1 MRYFSFSLVLAGII
15 AATGCTKHPATGV
28 SVQSAF
34 RPLIPPDTK
43 VLAGLDVDKIKA
55 TPLYQR
61 HEKDLDFPLLNGSSE
76 RIGLDPRKDISNV
89 LVAWNGKQPI
99 FMMLGRFKP
108 AEVEKKIGSLG
119 ARRST
124 YQKYILLGDPKNSIV
139 FLTKAV
145 AIAGSAESL
154 HGVIDLESKG
164 DGEVPEELQERLVGL
179 PKTNQIWAVSRG
191 GLPFMEVPMR
201 SDFGSAL
208 SNIAGYIQATSTGI
222 GVDSGLHLLMNI
234 VCVSTQGAQR
244 VHDALRGGIGFAR
257 LSTKDNQ
264 QDLLRLYDAIQVEQ
278 DQQVVHV
285 RVDLGTDLSD
295 KVLSY
300 LPQLQRSAGSAF
312 RPQ

>member
-1 MRYFSFSLVLAGII
+1 MRYFSVSLALAGII
-15 AATGCTKHPATGV
+15 AATGCTKHPINGV
-28 SVQSAF
+28 AVQSAF

-43 VLAGLDVDKIKA
+43 VLAGLDIDKIKT

-61 HEKDLDFPLLNGSSE
+61 HEKELDFPLLNESTE
-76 RIGLDPRKDISNV
+76 RIGLDPRKDISNL

-108 AEVEKKIGSLG
+108 AEVEKKMASLG
-119 ARRST
+119 AARSK
-124 YQKYILLGDPKNSIV
+124 YQKYTLLGDPKTSV
-139 FLTKAV
+139 AFLTKAV

-154 HGVIDLESKG
+154 HSVIDLDAKG

-179 PKTNQIWAVSRG
+179 PKTDQIWAVSRG
-191 GLPFMEVPMR
+191 GLPFVEVPMR

-234 VCVSTQGAQR
+234 ACISTQGAQR

-285 RVDLGTDLSD
+285 RADLGADLSD
-295 KVLSY
+295 KFLSY
-300 LPQLQRSAGSAF
+300 LPQWQRSGGSVF
-312 RPQ
+312 RPR